1 MFSNSL
7 LGISP
12 REIKLSTQNPVCD
25 INGDDHKVEPS
36 KDLSM
41 NEWTVMYLHSTML
54 FDNKKKRVHAPTH
67 GNSSKHAEKQATL
80 MSLIY
85 CRGTG
90 TRRSTEW
97 VPDWPEIHIRNKT
110 QHKAVYG
117 SVCVLCLRWR
127 SNRNKKSLGGCQAGG
142 ERKRVVEIRS
152 GILKLF

>member
-1 MFSNSL
+1 MAYWLVEQMTLSLTGRPLQGLSDSFRMFSNSL

-25 INGDDHKVEPS
+25 INGDSHKVEPS
-36 KDLSM
+36 KDLSMRGWM

-54 FDNKKKRVHAPTH
+54 FGNKKKRVHATTH

-97 VPDWPEIHIRNKT
+97 VPDWPELHIRNKT
-110 QHKAVYG
+110 QHKQFMVP
-117 SVCVLCLRWR
+117 SVCC
-127 SNRNKKSLGGCQAGG
+127 A
-142 ERKRVVEIRS
+142 
-152 GILKLF
+152 